1 MQSRV
6 TMYGAVCALTM
17 GLVACGQPASEP
29 PATTGQPA
37 AVDADRQDTRGP
49 DSVTVSLSNAEGQ
62 SVGQA
67 VISQAA
73 GGTGVSIALSLR
85 NLQPGERA
93 VHIHQT
99 ARCDP
104 PDFQSAGPH
113 FNPEG
118 RQHGTDNPD
127 GPHAGD
133 LPNVTVGSDGTVE
146 TTLTNSRVTLGDG
159 ANSVFANGGTAL
171 VVHAGADDMKTDPAG
186 DAGARVACGTITR

>member
-1 MQSRV
+1 MNGRLM
-6 TMYGAVCALTM
+6 TYGGIAVLTTALA
-17 GLVACGQPASEP
+17 ACGQPTSEP
-29 PATTGQPA
+29 AATTGQPPA
-37 AVDADRQDTRGP
+37 AEDRQATREP
-49 DSVTVSLSNAEGQ
+49 DSVTVALSNAEGQ

-73 GGTGVSIALSLR
+73 AGNGVSIALSLR
-85 NLQPGERA
+85 NLSAGERA

-99 ARCDP
+99 AKCDP

-118 RQHGTDNPD
+118 RQHGTDNPE

-133 LPNVTVGSDGTVE
+133 LPNITVGSDGTVE
-146 TTLTNSRVTLGDG
+146 TTITNSRVTLGDG

-171 VVHAGADDMKTDPAG
+171 VVHAAADDMKTDPAG
-186 DAGARVACGTITR
+186 DAGARIACGTITR